1 MCTHVLNNS
10 SFLHSVEKLKSF
22 WFSLYIHGKNPIL
35 YWNHSTCEKRP
46 QLNIFNPKLKVKNLI
61 NENMRYRGDQ
71 AKYNKGESTTYSYQ
85 NINTMSLRGQNLIL
99 HICELCVITHC
110 HIT

>member
-1 MCTHVLNNS
+1 
-10 SFLHSVEKLKSF
+10 
-22 WFSLYIHGKNPIL
+22 
-35 YWNHSTCEKRP
+35 
-46 QLNIFNPKLKVKNLI
+46 
-61 NENMRYRGDQ
+61 MRYRGDQ
-71 AKYNKGESTTYSYQ
+71 AKYNKGVSTTYSYQ